1 MIHRIFIL
9 LIVVLLVSTG
19 VVPAAVSAQN
29 QTAPASEQGSSGDGG
44 TGITGGVQKAITD
57 VLMDSVTGLAETL
70 NGLLVRIFVSY
81 PEIDKS
87 YVTDIHQKVFQVTLV
102 LGSAAAAW
110 IGILHILNRIDGVRP
125 LIYLLGSLAVGAVAP
140 TLLSYPIELSRLTT
154 EALAPTSP
162 ELIQVSRFTFELFLV
177 LLADAFLL
185 LGTVMIFV
193 ARDVFLLTGV
203 VLAPLVG
210 LMATTPPFRRFADRL
225 ISIWLACLLI
235 GPLNVVVLDLTMSL
249 MGSLSETPHYLWG
262 LGGIALL
269 FGLPLILLGAGAF
282 VFAPMTRVVTKGAMK
297 ALGGVKSG
305 WRQTRDTNQDRPSD
319 SGSNGRENRYRG
331 RGDNRW

>member
-1 MIHRIFIL
+1 M
-9 LIVVLLVSTG
+9 
-19 VVPAAVSAQN
+19 
-29 QTAPASEQGSSGDGG
+29 
-44 TGITGGVQKAITD
+44 
-57 VLMDSVTGLAETL
+57 
-70 NGLLVRIFVSY
+70 
-81 PEIDKS
+81 
-87 YVTDIHQKVFQVTLV
+87 
-102 LGSAAAAW
+102 
-110 IGILHILNRIDGVRP
+110 
-125 LIYLLGSLAVGAVAP
+125 
-140 TLLSYPIELSRLTT
+140 
-154 EALAPTSP
+154 
-162 ELIQVSRFTFELFLV
+162 

-203 VLAPLVG
+203 VLAPLVA